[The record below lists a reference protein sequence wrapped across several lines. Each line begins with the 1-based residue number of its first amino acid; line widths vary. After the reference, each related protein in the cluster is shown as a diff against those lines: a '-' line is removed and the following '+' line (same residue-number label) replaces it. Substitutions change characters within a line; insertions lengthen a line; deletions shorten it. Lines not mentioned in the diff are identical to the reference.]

1 MPNTT
6 SNQDI
11 SMLIRTCLNENKEE
25 ARGLQQRKNL
35 LANIPLFDGK
45 DKKACLMW
53 VNHVEHTARQAKMS
67 FREAVN
73 AKAGPTVVTVISRY
87 PNASDAQLK
96 KIILESFSNVGT
108 RIEATQYLRKLRLD
122 SSEALAAHNAE
133 YEAVH
138 TVAYGITAERQTDEV
153 ILLNYANTLCDYAST
168 KLRRKILRRGSRIK
182 TLKDAMEEAE
192 ELDSQSRQEEIS
204 KLERDSMREVT
215 LSDSINDISL
225 PEESV
230 NFMQTRRGDSKF
242 NSTMKNSHQNYS
254 PNNKSNYNNNTNY
267 NGNNNYN
274 KEKNWNSPQRGFNRR
289 RLQRYRHQPRW
300 PKRDIRFEYNARDQ
314 DLMGN
319 LRKTINFM
327 KGGSQNREAVK
338 RLPKWYNRA
347 NEEVS
352 EDNIATMAITEI
364 QTILNEDIDLIFDAL
379 VIGDYI
385 EDEEEA

>member
-1 MPNTT
+1 
-6 SNQDI
+6 
-11 SMLIRTCLNENKEE
+11 
-25 ARGLQQRKNL
+25 
-35 LANIPLFDGK
+35 
-45 DKKACLMW
+45 
-53 VNHVEHTARQAKMS
+53 MS

-87 PNASDAQLK
+87 PNASDTQLK

-108 RIEATQYLRKLRLD
+108 RIEATQYLKKLRLD

-133 YEAVH
+133 YKAVH
-138 TVAYGITAERQTDEV
+138 TVAYGITAEHQTDEV

-314 DLMGN
+314 DLMSN

-327 KGGSQNREAVK
+327 KGGSQNREAAK

-352 EDNIATMAITEI
+352 EDNIATIAITEI
-364 QTILNEDIDLIFDAL
+364 QTILNEDINLIFDAL